1 MTSAKIGLY
10 ESLQNKL
17 IFRSGFDGVRDCGSL
32 TLTSTPFKVWRAI
45 RLIVDTGLHYVGFS
59 RDKALKY
66 FSDYAWDDTDLA
78 KKEVR
83 QRDERVKNLAVNESL

>member
-1 MTSAKIGLY
+1 M
-10 ESLQNKL
+10 
-17 IFRSGFDGVRDCGSL
+17 
-32 TLTSTPFKVWRAI
+32 
-45 RLIVDTGLHYVGFS
+45 IVDTGLHYVGFS
-59 RDKALKY
+59 RVKALKY